1 MNLGMLKQ
9 IYPLPLP
16 LNSQVT
22 GAHVLTSLKLLA
34 TFYPL
39 SSKVTFV
46 K

>member
-1 MNLGMLKQ
+1 MNLGMQKQ
-9 IYPLPLP
+9 IYTLPLA

-22 GAHVLTSLKLLA
+22 GAHVLTSLKLLSNI
-34 TFYPL
+34 YPL